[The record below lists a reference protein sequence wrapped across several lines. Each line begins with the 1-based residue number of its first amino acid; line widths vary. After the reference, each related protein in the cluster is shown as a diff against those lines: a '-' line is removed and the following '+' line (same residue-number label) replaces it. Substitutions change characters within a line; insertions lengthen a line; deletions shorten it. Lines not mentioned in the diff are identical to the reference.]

1 MNIDITARG
10 FTISKDL
17 NEFIHS
23 KLEKISTFD
32 NTIFAVKVVL
42 LKESRAEKVELIVE
56 SKKKTYISKRYSS
69 VFEKTIV
76 KAIDNI
82 ITQIKKHKTD
92 YWFYELY
99 R

>member
-32 NTIFAVKVVL
+32 NTIFAIKVVKWL
-42 LKESRAEKVELIVE
+42 NSIIKEKNLI
-56 SKKKTYISKRYSS
+56 I
-69 VFEKTIV
+69 
-76 KAIDNI
+76 
-82 ITQIKKHKTD
+82 
-92 YWFYELY
+92 
-99 R
+99 

>member
-32 NTIFAVKVVL
+32 NTIFAIKVVL

-56 SKKKTYISKRYSS
+56 SKKKTYISNIYTKIKYL
-69 VFEKTIV
+69 TITE
-76 KAIDNI
+76 NI
-82 ITQIKKHKTD
+82 CSI
-92 YWFYELY
+92 
-99 R
+99 